1 MYTSFCIIAT
11 QLELTQNG
19 RLLKYS
25 ISVPMLII
33 IITFTAFA
41 WFYLWAHV
49 AENLMRANRRWNQ
62 RDESP
67 RRTSEPK
74 VQNNETF
81 PGVQRTDWSA
91 EDTQSD
97 SPHAYHFNVGILLKI
112 GTRGSYPRTANATQP
127 WCLPSVFSER
137 LLPLLRGC
145 RLAFFCKAGRINIM

>member
-25 ISVPMLII
+25 ISVPMLLI

-49 AENLMRANRRWNQ
+49 AENFTWANRRWNQ
-62 RDESP
+62 CDELP

-81 PGVQRTDWSA
+81 PGVRRTDRSA

-97 SPHAYHFNVGILLKI
+97 SPHAYHFNVGILFKSEQEGVTLVLPTI
-112 GTRGSYPRTANATQP
+112 STP
-127 WCLPSVFSER
+127 WCPPSVFSGR
-137 LLPLLRGC
+137 LLPLLTGC
-145 RLAFFCKAGRINIM
+145 RLAFFCEAGRIKMM